1 MPTTTE
7 AEIYDAVQQKMDRA
21 PIEKIVG
28 KPTTTTVD
36 KMELQMGRCVA
47 GIRTDQ
53 WGGNHGH
60 LALIVN
66 DAKLQTLT
74 GDATMTV
81 AKMAKPGNLPTG
93 LTNTTP
99 AIVKSRLMAQHRV
112 DETNYTTMI
121 VVEEVAVQKIC
132 TEIVEPMYVEELED
146 EFLGF
151 KNKSIKEV
159 IKYVRDT
166 WCTVTT
172 LEKEEA
178 LKEFAQPWRRGEEH
192 VTAYCRRLDKQQK
205 RCQELGAAAEDKT
218 KVHMYVKC
226 MYATDIFDEKDMMT
240 YEEKSE
246 ADRSWAA
253 TKTYFNTII
262 ARKDKFAEERTA
274 RREGYESANSFGD
287 TGSVTSNGSSYPPS
301 NISPSNLATFD
312 RTSMTA
318 YTNELE
324 GVLSDKTDEIAALT
338 TSNEQLLKALET
350 QHQQQQQAMQA
361 MQTKMNKDMMDMFSK
376 MMAGQQCQPTAPSGN
391 TGGSGGGGGREPR
404 YCNICKKKDQYHED
418 NDCWEKPGNEKKA
431 PKKIREKLL
440 KKKKEGE
447 NK

>member
-36 KMELQMGRCVA
+36 KMELQMGRFVA

-132 TEIVEPMYVEELED
+132 TDIVEP
-146 EFLGF
+146 
-151 KNKSIKEV
+151 
-159 IKYVRDT
+159 
-166 WCTVTT
+166 
-172 LEKEEA
+172 
-178 LKEFAQPWRRGEEH
+178 
-192 VTAYCRRLDKQQK
+192 
-205 RCQELGAAAEDKT
+205 
-218 KVHMYVKC
+218 
-226 MYATDIFDEKDMMT
+226 
-240 YEEKSE
+240 
-246 ADRSWAA
+246 
-253 TKTYFNTII
+253 
-262 ARKDKFAEERTA
+262 
-274 RREGYESANSFGD
+274 
-287 TGSVTSNGSSYPPS
+287 
-301 NISPSNLATFD
+301 
-312 RTSMTA
+312 
-318 YTNELE
+318 
-324 GVLSDKTDEIAALT
+324 
-338 TSNEQLLKALET
+338 
-350 QHQQQQQAMQA
+350 
-361 MQTKMNKDMMDMFSK
+361 
-376 MMAGQQCQPTAPSGN
+376 
-391 TGGSGGGGGREPR
+391 
-404 YCNICKKKDQYHED
+404 
-418 NDCWEKPGNEKKA
+418 
-431 PKKIREKLL
+431 
-440 KKKKEGE
+440 
-447 NK
+447 